1 MFPIRVE
8 GISGF
13 VRVCCHCLGGECSP
27 CCLAHPIHF
36 IGPRFK
42 EDGRLKTP
50 ARMTVEHNG
59 HVIHDDVP
67 LTGPSSH
74 HKRPPYK
81 VMPEKVPF
89 MLQDHGNPVMYRNI
103 WVLEKPAR

>member
-1 MFPIRVE
+1 
-8 GISGF
+8 
-13 VRVCCHCLGGECSP
+13 
-27 CCLAHPIHF
+27 
-36 IGPRFK
+36 
-42 EDGRLKTP
+42 
-50 ARMTVEHNG
+50 
-59 HVIHDDVP
+59 VIHDDVP

-103 WVLEKPAR
+103 WVLEKPSR